1 MCWAG
6 GVGWRKRV
14 CGLEASARFV
24 LRRRV
29 RMGGLTRSIRG
40 GTVTAIVVP
49 GRPTEGV
56 GMRRSRFVLL
66 AALLSLFATVASA
79 ATAAA
84 QVAET
89 KVSVAGPAS
98 PYLPNAVNEPALA
111 VDANHP
117 HVLAA
122 GGNDLVDSA
131 PCNGSSCDL
140 TPDIGISGVYL
151 SLNGGTTWV
160 QPTYTGLT
168 AQTGTTH
175 VGPIHTLP
183 NYLEN
188 GMSSHGDPALAFGP
202 RPGPG
207 GFSWANGS
215 RLYYAN
221 LAFPLTGQTPFKGGS
236 AAVVSRTDNVAAA
249 AAGVQSAWMD
259 PVVVSRQNAAL
270 FTDKEDIWAD
280 NAQSSRFF
288 GNVYVCNT
296 AFRSVAGPPEPIV
309 LSASSDGGSTW
320 RQRQLTSATSNAQ
333 SGGRQGC
340 AVRTDSTGVVYVV
353 WEGTAGGQ
361 SAFYLARSFDGGSKF
376 EKPRPIAR
384 VFDVGVFDAVSGRF
398 VFDGFAGTRTDSFPS
413 LGIANGAPTGA
424 GATNTLV
431 LAWPDARAGLNHEQ
445 ALVQTSTDRGV
456 TWSAPVNAAAGRDR
470 PDNPAVAISP
480 TGSDVYLVYN
490 GYLQDFQTTTANPR
504 KMRGVV
510 RHADVGAGGALSV
523 WSTLHRG
530 AVGDARGTTRTLNRE
545 AVYDYNYAAATR
557 TYGAAVWMDVR
568 NAASCP
574 AVNAYRQS
582 LIDGNPIAAPS
593 PLTDCP
599 AEFGNEDIFAGVYSD
614 PTP

>member
-1 MCWAG
+1 M
-6 GVGWRKRV
+6 
-14 CGLEASARFV
+14 
-24 LRRRV
+24 
-29 RMGGLTRSIRG
+29 RSSRL
-40 GTVTAIVVP
+40 VT
-49 GRPTEGV
+49 
-56 GMRRSRFVLL
+56 L
-66 AALLSLFATVASA
+66 AALLAMIVALA
-79 ATAAA
+79 IPATAGA
-84 QVAET
+84 QTAEA
-89 KVSVAGPAS
+89 KVSVAGPTS

-111 VDANHP
+111 IDANHP
-117 HVLAA
+117 AVLAA
-122 GGNDLVDSA
+122 GANDLVDSA
-131 PCNGSSCDL
+131 PCKGSSCDL
-140 TPDIGISGVYL
+140 TPDIGISGIYF
-151 SLNGGTTWV
+151 SLDEGATWI

-183 NYLEN
+183 NYFEN

-202 RPGPG
+202 KPGPG

-221 LAFPLTGQTPFKGGS
+221 LAFPLTGQTPFTGGS

-249 AAGVQSAWMD
+249 AANDQSTWMD
-259 PVVVSRQNAAL
+259 PVIVSRQNAAL

-280 NAQSSRFF
+280 NASSSRFF
-288 GNVYVCNT
+288 GNVYLCNT
-296 AFRSVAGPPEPIV
+296 AFRSISGPPEPIV

-320 RQRQLTSATSNAQ
+320 RQRQLTSAVSNAQ

-353 WEGTAGGQ
+353 WEGTAAGQ
-361 SAFYLARSFDGGSKF
+361 SVFYLARSFDGGSNF
-376 EKPRPIAR
+376 EKPFPVAT
-384 VFDVGVFDAVSGRF
+384 VSDVGVFDRVSGRF
-398 VFDGFAGTRTDSFPS
+398 TFDGFAGTRTDSFPS
-413 LGIANGAPTGA
+413 LGIANGAPTGT

-445 ALVQTSTDRGV
+445 ALVQISANRGV
-456 TWSAPVNAAAGRDR
+456 TWSAPVNAAEAGDR

-480 TGSDVYLVYN
+480 TGTDVYLVYN
-490 GYLQDFQTTTANPR
+490 GYLQPFQTSTANPR
-504 KMRGVV
+504 NMQGVV
-510 RHADVGAGGALSV
+510 RHADVGAGGALGSFT
-523 WSTLHRG
+523 TLHRG

-568 NAASCP
+568 NAASCD

-582 LIDGNPIAAPS
+582 LIDGTPITPPA

-599 AEFGNEDIFAGVYSD
+599 AQFGNEDIYGGTYSD